1 MSATRSP
8 ALLALPLIL
17 SATAPAA
24 AQDRQA
30 PAQEGLIVL
39 PAVST
44 DGGVSVERALA
55 TRRSQRSLAGDAL
68 TLAQLSQLL
77 WSGQGVTQ
85 TDPDP
90 QRNLRTAPS
99 AGARYPLELYA
110 VVGAVE
116 GLDPGLYRYVP
127 AGHALATVAQG
138 DLRAALSEAALSQ
151 AAIQAAPVA
160 LVFAAVIERTAA
172 RYGERAERY
181 VHIEVGAAAENIHLQ
196 VESLG
201 LGTVFMGA
209 FRDDAVK
216 SVLDLPPEQVVFGI
230 MPVGRIAP

>member
-1 MSATRSP
+1 MSAPRSP
-8 ALLALPLIL
+8 ALLALPILL
-17 SATAPAA
+17 SAGAPGVTH
-24 AQDRQA
+24 AQQA
-30 PAQEGLIVL
+30 GAQEALIAL

-44 DGGVSVERALA
+44 DGGISVEKALS

-68 TLAQLSQLL
+68 TLQQLSQLL
-77 WSGQGVTQ
+77 WSAQGVTQ

-110 VVGAVE
+110 VVGSVE
-116 GLDPGLYRYVP
+116 GLDAGLYRYVP
-127 AGHALATVAQG
+127 AAHALAAVARG

-151 AAIQAAPVA
+151 AAIQDAPVA

-216 SVLDLPPEQVVFGI
+216 SVLGLPPEQVVFGI